1 MIIFRSETFQILIT
15 LALVGYAMWWARS
28 SISGKEARFGGM
40 IFGRSSN
47 RAWYWLI
54 VGFFAF
60 TIALLVGI
68 LLNEAFGLDVRFW
81 L

>member
-1 MIIFRSETFQILIT
+1 
-15 LALVGYAMWWARS
+15 
-28 SISGKEARFGGM
+28 M